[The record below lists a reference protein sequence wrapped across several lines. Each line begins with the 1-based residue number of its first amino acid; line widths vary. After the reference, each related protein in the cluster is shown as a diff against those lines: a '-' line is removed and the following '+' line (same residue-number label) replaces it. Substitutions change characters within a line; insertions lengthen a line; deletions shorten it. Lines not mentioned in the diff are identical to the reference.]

1 MKISTQAKLIS
12 TALVAAAIAAP
23 IAHGET
29 DGTLLSRASQNAAL
43 TKTNPG
49 TVSDGTLLS
58 MAAGLP
64 GHQSSSGSY
73 PRLKTGE
80 GFSFKA
86 PSYWNAGPSY
96 WRTVERTLAPT
107 KTRVAVN
114 RSLGVPEQYLG
125 AGTQTEP
132 TPPRVAVNR
141 SLGVPPQ
148 YLASSEQ
155 VSTASSGFDWL
166 DAGVGAAFVAGL
178 GMLGLGVIVAV
189 RRRHGLA
196 QLEV

>member
-1 MKISTQAKLIS
+1 MKISTKAKLIS

-29 DGTLLSRASQNAAL
+29 DGALLSRASQQA
-43 TKTNPG
+43 
-49 TVSDGTLLS
+49 
-58 MAAGLP
+58 
-64 GHQSSSGSY
+64 GHQPSSGSN

-86 PSYWNAGPSY
+86 PSYWNAAPSY
-96 WRTVERTLAPT
+96 WRIIQRA
-107 KTRVAVN
+107 VA
-114 RSLGVPEQYLG
+114 S
-125 AGTQTEP
+125 TT
-132 TPPRVAVNR
+132 PRVSVNR

-148 YLASSEQ
+148 YLGSGTQTKPREYQAQAVRATSS
-155 VSTASSGFDWL
+155 AGFDWL
-166 DAGVGAAFVAGL
+166 DAGIGAAFVAGL
-178 GMLGLGVIVAV
+178 GALGLGAFVAV